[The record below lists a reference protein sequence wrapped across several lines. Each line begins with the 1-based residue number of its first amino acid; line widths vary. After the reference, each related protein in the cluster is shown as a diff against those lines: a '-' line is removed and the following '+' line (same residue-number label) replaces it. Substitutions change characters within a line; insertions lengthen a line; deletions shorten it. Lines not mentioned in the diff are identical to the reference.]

1 MALRVPLKE
10 LNYSLY
16 LRHRLRDCQVLS
28 DDNDRCFIPSD
39 AFDAWLEMSF
49 IRAIIAK
56 IVDQNHR
63 PVFDPGLGNYRIL
76 FATLVLVER
85 LDVASRLISGPY
97 ADRDLPLSQND
108 VLIDRTLSSTDL
120 LR

>member
-1 MALRVPLKE
+1 MPFV
-10 LNYSLY
+10 
-16 LRHRLRDCQVLS
+16 
-28 DDNDRCFIPSD
+28 
-39 AFDAWLEMSF
+39 
-49 IRAIIAK
+49 RAIIAK

-63 PVFDPGLGNYRIL
+63 PVFDRALGNYRIL

-85 LDVASRLISGPY
+85 LDVASRHMSGPY
-97 ADRDLPLSQND
+97 ADRDLPFSQND